1 MEGVGDEVLL
11 FGAATVVGAVMLYY
25 AVSYTI
31 RQYKIILDFFL
42 QKGVGVGD
50 VHFS

>member
-25 AVSYTI
+25 AVIFNFRFPYSYSVSS
-31 RQYKIILDFFL
+31 LDF
-42 QKGVGVGD
+42 QQV
-50 VHFS
+50 